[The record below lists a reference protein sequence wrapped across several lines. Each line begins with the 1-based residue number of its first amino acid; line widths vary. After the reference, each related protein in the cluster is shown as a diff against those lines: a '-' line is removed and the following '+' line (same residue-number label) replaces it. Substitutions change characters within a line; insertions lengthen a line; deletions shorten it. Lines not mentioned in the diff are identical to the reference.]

1 MTSYKSIY
9 THLKPLLLLIVIALG
24 YLASIEN
31 TSATTNT
38 NLGLALSESI
48 SIKPNNYSLNAFIPL
63 ELEGHDFISTPIE
76 QSNIY
81 DFVSGLFY
89 GVLFIAIFATA
100 SMYMMY
106 KTSKWGIFLVFQA
119 LLLMMFFFA
128 DIAKYTIDPQTYFT
142 LPYFESFLLISLV
155 IYLVYLVSYFYTF
168 AIQRFVYLQQ
178 FKLFSLTT
186 LLGLATLAYHS
197 IIYDRLPLF
206 LYIIVTLLVIVTQ
219 VLMQFLLK
227 RRRRDSIYILLI
239 INLIF
244 LYTLSFT
251 DLDPLVSKVNYK
263 ETIIALKG
271 FSVVLLLFN
280 MVINYLALVK
290 INTINKTNKVLISQ
304 YVSLIRNYHKL
315 LVAEKKQQSESTVDL
330 SLLKENTTELEDYL
344 KTHYKLTERELDVLH
359 LIWEG
364 HTNKK
369 ISEKL
374 SITLSTAKYH
384 IGNIYIKLNVNSRAQ
399 IFALKG

>member
-1 MTSYKSIY
+1 MNSFKPIY
-9 THLKPLLLLIVIALG
+9 TYIKPVLLLLVVTLG
-24 YLASIEN
+24 YIACIEN
-31 TSATTNT
+31 MSAKPLTK
-38 NLGLALSESI
+38 LSDKVNGTVTLS
-48 SIKPNNYSLNAFIPL
+48 PYRYSLNAYVPF
-63 ELEGHDFISTPIE
+63 ELESHEFISSTVQ
-76 QSNIY
+76 QSNVY

-89 GVLFIAIFATA
+89 GVLFIAIFAT
-100 SMYMMY
+100 STMYVMY

-119 LLLMMFFFA
+119 LLLLMFFFA
-128 DIAKYTIDPQTYFT
+128 DIAKYTMDPETYFT
-142 LPYFESFLLISLV
+142 LPYFENFLLISLV
-155 IYLVYLVSYFYTF
+155 VYLVYLASYFYKF

-186 LLGLATLAYHS
+186 LLGLASLAYHS
-197 IIYDRLPLF
+197 IIHNRLPLF

-219 VLMQFLLK
+219 VLMQFLIKK
-227 RRRRDSIYILLI
+227 RRKDSIYILLL

-271 FSVVLLLFN
+271 LTVVLLLFN
-280 MVINYLALVK
+280 MFINYLALVK

-315 LVAEKKQQSESTVDL
+315 LVEEKKQQSENALDL
-330 SLLKENTTELEDYL
+330 SVLKENTSELEDYL

-364 HTNKK
+364 YTNKK